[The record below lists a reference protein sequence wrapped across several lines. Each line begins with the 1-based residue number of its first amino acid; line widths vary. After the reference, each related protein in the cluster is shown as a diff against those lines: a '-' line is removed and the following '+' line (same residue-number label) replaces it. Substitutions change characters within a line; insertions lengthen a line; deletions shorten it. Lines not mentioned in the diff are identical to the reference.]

1 MFLTVFS
8 CCKCAVTFLPWLLV
22 AMVRI
27 LSCEKL
33 LPLFV
38 HTAWKEL
45 KYRNVRQLRA
55 LARRNFQGNKTASM

>member
-1 MFLTVFS
+1 MCRHIPTVVTRSHGKNSFLRNVDLFNIV
-8 CCKCAVTFLPWLLV
+8 K
-22 AMVRI
+22 
-27 LSCEKL
+27 KL

-45 KYRNVRQLRA
+45 KYRKVWQLRA